1 MSGPLVT
8 WPAGLL
14 LVAAFGM
21 NPGTAPQAGLSQGRD
36 RTRSQQL
43 EEARSRLLK
52 RYLKIGRSAVFI
64 EKKAPKMKL
73 TLMVVGMVV
82 LLALAACGGD
92 DEDTASAPPTQA
104 PAESTATP
112 APVPPAAPM
121 IPATAPEPGSDEAQ
135 IMAVLE
141 KQIRAVNTADYV
153 AFQET
158 CTPSAKKPPKIST
171 LKFVFEEN
179 GGVYHPEGNM
189 ISFSPQGYN
198 VRNVEVKM
206 LRAPY
211 AQVRFDI
218 FDYDEHVGLA
228 EYGEDVTQTKTFE
241 KVDGRWYSE
250 ADPC

>member
-1 MSGPLVT
+1 MKTHLFSNRRDAANLIVVGI
-8 WPAGLL
+8 L
-14 LVAAFGM
+14 LV
-21 NPGTAPQAGLSQGRD
+21 
-36 RTRSQQL
+36 
-43 EEARSRLLK
+43 
-52 RYLKIGRSAVFI
+52 
-64 EKKAPKMKL
+64 L
-73 TLMVVGMVV
+73 T
-82 LLALAACGGD
+82 LAACSGD
-92 DEDTASAPPTQA
+92 GEGDTAVGTPQTELQEPTATSAPA
-104 PAESTATP
+104 PPES
-112 APVPPAAPM
+112 PM
-121 IPATAPEPGSDEAQ
+121 IPLKAPEPGSDEAQ

-158 CTPSAKKPPKIST
+158 CTPSAKKPPKLTT
-171 LKFVFEEN
+171 LKYVFEEN
-179 GGVYHPEGNM
+179 RGVFHPEGNM